1 MGLLDGMLGNASKI
15 DPAKIQQEFAQILA
29 VGERVEHAYQLI
41 RDYFV
46 FTDKRFVIVD
56 KQGMTGSKV
65 AYHSIPY
72 KSITH
77 FSIETAGAFDL
88 DAELKIWISGAP
100 APFQRQF
107 NKKLSIYEVQAV
119 LASYVLK

>member
-15 DPAKIQQEFAQILA
+15 DPAKIQQEFAQILVA
-29 VGERVEHAYQLI
+29 GERVEHAYQLI

-72 KSITH
+72 RSITH
-77 FSIETAGAFDL
+77 FSIETAGSFDL